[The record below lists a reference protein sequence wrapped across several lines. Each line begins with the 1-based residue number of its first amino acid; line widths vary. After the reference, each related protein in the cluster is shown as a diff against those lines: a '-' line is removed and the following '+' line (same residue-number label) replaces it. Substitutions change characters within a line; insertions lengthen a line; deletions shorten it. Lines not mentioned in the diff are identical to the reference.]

1 MTMSNVEDNSAPITL
16 NTGQRLALNLDSHIV
31 IDAGAGT
38 GKTMTIV
45 ERVVQHYLEEDQR
58 ATRLLPRPERPRQL
72 EGGALISPSS
82 QRMNLQEWGGLLP
95 SEVVLLTFTVAAA
108 DQMRDKLRQ
117 KIARLRPG
125 SFTAS
130 SEYDAD
136 PRITNDGFPEQL
148 LMLLEDAP
156 IGTIDSF
163 FNQLVSPYR
172 SYLGDEFG
180 DDVVTE
186 SEILRI
192 IEQSINTLWRLPNSE
207 NLYGD
212 AVDAGIP
219 SNDVEAVLS
228 ARDRITQHYS
238 GRTRATNILNPIIS
252 KSIFISEGERG
263 LLGQD
268 GRIDSEL
275 LQQRLMSSIRAE
287 DIEEVTI
294 SIHSIIE
301 DFVDC
306 VRSYPGL
313 APNGW
318 DVGTRIHALS
328 LLSDDGPPTDDWE
341 RLIWLSRVFM
351 CIVGGSLL
359 EVDKWKPFPS
369 GKLPSH
375 HTYPWRPG
383 IDSFSK
389 LDDPDKSNVRDIWK
403 NCETRASNI
412 LGSEVGQ
419 RVKHH
424 SLLALILDSRDDTI
438 IPTNARFNLTHLPPE
453 LPERLPSGISPEVY
467 SFNIES
473 EARNLDDIR
482 IILRGLAGIVDALKE
497 REEVH
502 EHRDIALL
510 AGDLLLDS
518 CPRVCRTFYPESLI
532 SALDSIGDNTWR
544 DDHIHGAFV
553 VLDEMETNPE
563 LAGGAASN
571 LAEIRRDLDHRYQI
585 LRQIRRRYRAFIIDE
600 AQDNSPL
607 QWRILSRLWGPREFG
622 ESDDLNE
629 PDTDWQ
635 PTICYVGDMKQSIYA
650 FRQAE
655 VAAFRQFAHRLRS
668 INRYEYENISE
679 LTREPVL
686 RSDVASRDP
695 RFSHDRQ
702 IVRASEL
709 LQENARNLTEWVNFE
724 TTEGITSLNP
734 EEVTARSE
742 GEISLTTNYR
752 TDGELLQVMNEWWED
767 LFSDRHRFFPDA
779 DYYASAQ
786 RLLPSPTKENNRGT
800 LEWICPVM
808 NDGDENPPTELTT
821 YIDPFESGKSDSNER
836 QAMMIAKRIQAMT
849 QCRETRVM
857 QPDGDWV
864 IIPAPEEPVRYSD
877 IMVLMATRSKI
888 RDALVRHLRDHNIP
902 VQADREGGLMQ
913 RPVISDLDGLIQFI
927 ARPNS
932 RFAATWVARSSLIGM
947 SDAELQ
953 SFLATRQDENL
964 LHRLIEHS
972 PTPRQRALVHRWI
985 DLSSSGRIID
995 LLIETVDQSDLLT
1008 AYCDEG
1014 SIQDVERF
1022 IDEVRSISESSGRD
1036 AIVIADR
1043 LRDLRE
1049 QKGRALEAKNIPER
1063 DAVQLMTIHNSKG
1076 LESKVVFVT
1085 DLFGKGIITLTNES
1099 QSRLIVSPEFFAG
1112 HPAPWPGSEY
1122 PISAMW
1128 EHAKKI
1134 AQKRKNAEARRL
1146 LYVAA
1151 TRAEEHL
1158 VIVGSPDN
1166 TDWQEDS
1173 GLRLPWRYSDTQ
1185 TTLGQMWAES
1195 LRQASHRRGEHSE
1208 DSPWLSSED
1217 DNQPHPLNS
1226 ERGLDRILN
1235 PASLRFDGWLRAEQE
1250 GHPKMGINVYHHPDC
1265 LISENVDENVL
1276 HSPLVRQTMLHEAA
1290 TEDRV
1295 AEIEITSRLET
1306 GARIRLAP
1314 HRLSKID
1321 SCPRRNWFETR
1332 GGLKPDPIFSSNQ
1345 LLAEDKD
1352 SRSARQ
1358 MDEPNIEYED
1368 RNLPTPT
1375 ELGLIVHRMFEVG
1388 IGNPGPVG
1396 DQPSIPLP
1404 ITWSTPVDSRLLDS
1418 ELMAEVFSE
1427 LLPMEVDIEKTT
1439 EIVALILQRIEEG
1452 HIGRLS
1458 NTEIIEGERVE
1469 GLRTEYPFT
1478 ISNAISFEPVSR
1490 TKWAP
1495 DDQQNLARIENAFVD
1510 MDGSID
1516 LVLCS
1521 THQDG
1526 SSSIRPIDL
1535 KTEQAETVLSGSG
1548 KLVEAYGNTSTSPA
1562 NDAELDM
1569 LEHHRLQLALY
1580 HRALEKMEAGRP
1592 EGQRRRVERPAI
1604 LVGVSGRL
1612 VIYPE
1617 DMFAAAQSD
1626 LDEILSTAARME
1638 LATELPLSDFQR
1650 RPASESHIC
1659 GICPFN
1665 RGDLPICGPLPDLT
1679 VQSQS

>member
-1 MTMSNVEDNSAPITL
+1 MTKSNVEDDSAPLTL

-45 ERVVQHYLEEDQR
+45 ERVVQHYLEKDQR
-58 ATRLLPRPERPRQL
+58 ATRLLPKPERPREL
-72 EGGALISPSS
+72 EGGTLISPSS
-82 QRMNLQEWGGLLP
+82 QRMNLQDWEGLLP
-95 SEVVLLTFTVAAA
+95 AEVVLLTFTVAAA
-108 DQMRDKLRQ
+108 DQMRDKLRK
-117 KIARLRPG
+117 KISRLQSG
-125 SFTAS
+125 SFTTS
-130 SEYDAD
+130 GEVDAD
-136 PRITNDGFPEQL
+136 PRITHEGFPEQL

-180 DDVVTE
+180 EDVVTE
-186 SEILRI
+186 SDIIRI
-192 IEQSINTLWRLPNSE
+192 TEQSINTLWRLPNSA

-219 SNDVEAVLS
+219 SNDVEAVLA

-238 GRTRATNILNPIIS
+238 GRNRATSILNPIIS

-263 LLGQD
+263 LLGLD
-268 GRIDSEL
+268 GRVDPER
-275 LQQRLMSSIRAE
+275 LQQRLMSSIRSE

-294 SIHSIIE
+294 SIQSIIE
-301 DFVDC
+301 EFVDC
-306 VRSYPGL
+306 VRSYPRL
-313 APNGW
+313 WANGW
-318 DVGTRIHALS
+318 EAGTRIDVLS
-328 LLSDDGPPTDDWE
+328 SLSDEGPPTDDWQ

-359 EVDKWKPFPS
+359 EVDGWNPFPS
-369 GKLPSH
+369 GKLPDNH
-375 HTYPWRPG
+375 NYPWRPG
-383 IDSFSK
+383 IESYTALK
-389 LDDPDKSNVRDIWK
+389 GQDKSTVQDIWK
-403 NCETRASNI
+403 NCQLRASNL
-412 LGSEVGQ
+412 LGSDAGQ

-424 SLLALILDSRDDTI
+424 SLLALILDSREGTI
-438 IPTNARFNLTHLPPE
+438 VPEYARFNLSHLPE
-453 LPERLPSGISPEVY
+453 DLPERLPNGISPERH
-467 SFNIES
+467 SFNIEA

-482 IILRGLAGIVDALKE
+482 TILRGLAGIVDALKE

-502 EHRDIALL
+502 EHRDVALL

-518 CPRVCRTFYPESLI
+518 CPRICRSFYPEPLI
-532 SALDSIGDNTWR
+532 SALDSIGENTWR
-544 DDHIHGAFV
+544 DDHIHRAFV
-553 VLDEMETNPE
+553 VLDEMDANPQ
-563 LAGGAASN
+563 LAGNSASN
-571 LAEIRRDLDHRYQI
+571 LAEIRRDLDARYQR

-607 QWRILSRLWGPREFG
+607 QWRILSRLWGPRDFHA
-622 ESDDLNE
+622 SDDLYE

-635 PTICYVGDMKQSIYA
+635 PTVCYVGDMKQSIYA

-655 VAAFRQFAHRLRS
+655 VAGFRQFAHRLRS
-668 INRYEYENISE
+668 INRHEYENISE
-679 LTREPVL
+679 LTREPAL
-686 RSDVASRDP
+686 RSDLASRDP
-695 RFSHDRQ
+695 RFSHSRQ
-702 IVRASEL
+702 IVRASQL
-709 LQENARNLTEWVNFE
+709 SQENARNLTEWINFE
-724 TTEGITSLNP
+724 TTEGITPLSP
-734 EEVTARSE
+734 EEVVARSE

-752 TDGELLQVMNEWWED
+752 TEGELLHVMNEWWED
-767 LFSDRHRFFPDA
+767 IFSDRHRFFPDA
-779 DYYASAQ
+779 DYYATAQ
-786 RLLPSPTKENNRGT
+786 RLLPSPEKESNRGN

-808 NDGDENPPTELTT
+808 NDGEENPPTELTT
-821 YIDPFESGKSDSNER
+821 YIDPFESGKADSNER

-849 QCRETRVM
+849 QGRETRVM
-857 QPDGDWV
+857 RPDGNWV
-864 IIPAPEEPVRYSD
+864 TIPASEAPVRYSD
-877 IMVLMATRSKI
+877 IMVLMASRSKI
-888 RDALVRHLRDHNIP
+888 RDALIRHLRDHNIP
-902 VQADREGGLMQ
+902 VQADREGGLME
-913 RPVISDLDGLIQFI
+913 RPVVADLDGLIQFI

-932 RFAATWVARSSLIGM
+932 RFAAAWVARSSLIGM

-953 SFLATRQDENL
+953 SFLSTRQHENL
-964 LHRLIEHS
+964 LSRLIEYS
-972 PTPRQRALVHRWI
+972 SNPRQRALVQRWI
-985 DLSSSGRIID
+985 DLSSSGRIVD
-995 LLIETVDQSDLLT
+995 LLQETIDQSDLLT
-1008 AYCDEG
+1008 AHCDEG

-1022 IDEVRSISESSGRD
+1022 IDEVRSISDSVGGD

-1049 QKGRALEAKNIPER
+1049 QTGRALEAKNTPER

-1085 DLFGKGIITLTNES
+1085 DLFSAKGIITLTNET

-1112 HPAPWPGSEY
+1112 HPAPWPGDKY

-1158 VIVGSPDN
+1158 VIVGSPDKTN
-1166 TDWQEDS
+1166 WQEDS
-1173 GLRLPWRYSDTQ
+1173 GLHLPWRYSATQ
-1185 TTLGQMWAES
+1185 TTLGQMWVES
-1195 LRQASHRRGEHSE
+1195 LRQASHRRGESSD
-1208 DSPWLSSED
+1208 DSPWLSIDD

-1226 ERGLDRILN
+1226 EKGPDRMLN
-1235 PASLRFDGWLRAEQE
+1235 PSSLRFDGWLRAEQE
-1250 GHPKMGINVYHHPDC
+1250 GHSKMGINIYHNPEC
-1265 LISENVDENVL
+1265 LISENADENVL

-1290 TEDRV
+1290 TDERV
-1295 AEIEITSRLET
+1295 ADSEISSRLET

-1332 GGLKPDPIFSSNQ
+1332 GGLKPDSISSSNQ
-1345 LLAEDKD
+1345 LLDEDDD
-1352 SRSARQ
+1352 SRSPRQ

-1368 RNLPTPT
+1368 LNLPSPT

-1388 IGNPGPVG
+1388 IGNPGPSG
-1396 DQPSIPLP
+1396 DKPSMPIPT
-1404 ITWSTPVDSRLLDS
+1404 TWSNEVNSRLLDS
-1418 ELMAEVFSE
+1418 GLMTEVFAE
-1427 LLPMEVDIEKTT
+1427 LLPKGVDVEKTS
-1439 EIVALILQRIEEG
+1439 EIVSLMMRRIEEG
-1452 HIGRLS
+1452 HVGRLS
-1458 NTEIIEGERVE
+1458 NAEIINGERVE
-1469 GLRTEYPFT
+1469 GLRTEYPFS
-1478 ISNAISFEPVSR
+1478 ISNQISFEPLSR
-1490 TKWAP
+1490 TRWTP
-1495 DDQQNLARIENAFVD
+1495 DGEQNLANISNAFVD

-1526 SSSIRPIDL
+1526 SSSIRPVDL
-1535 KTEQAETVLSGSG
+1535 KTEQADSILTGSG
-1548 KLVEAYGNTSTSPA
+1548 KLLDAYGNTSTSPA
-1562 NDAELDM
+1562 NEAELDM

-1580 HRALEKMEAGRP
+1580 HRALEKMEASRP

-1612 VIYPE
+1612 VVYPE
-1617 DMFAAAQSD
+1617 DMFAAAKSD
-1626 LDEILSTAARME
+1626 LDKILATAARME
-1638 LATELPLSDFQR
+1638 LVTELPLTDFQR

-1659 GICPFN
+1659 NLCPFS
-1665 RGDLPICGPLPDLT
+1665 RGDLPICGPLEELT
-1679 VQSQS
+1679 L

>member
-1 MTMSNVEDNSAPITL
+1 MTKSNVEDDSAPLTL

-45 ERVVQHYLEEDQR
+45 ERVVQHYLEKDQR
-58 ATRLLPRPERPRQL
+58 ATRLLPKPERPREL
-72 EGGALISPSS
+72 EGGTLISPSS
-82 QRMNLQEWGGLLP
+82 QRMNLQDWEGLLP
-95 SEVVLLTFTVAAA
+95 AEVVLLTFTVAAA
-108 DQMRDKLRQ
+108 DQMRDKLRK
-117 KIARLRPG
+117 KISRLQSG
-125 SFTAS
+125 SFTTS
-130 SEYDAD
+130 GEVDAD
-136 PRITNDGFPEQL
+136 PRITHEGFPEQL

-180 DDVVTE
+180 EDVVTE
-186 SEILRI
+186 SDIIRI
-192 IEQSINTLWRLPNSE
+192 TEQSINTLWRLPNSA

-219 SNDVEAVLS
+219 SNDVEAVLA

-238 GRTRATNILNPIIS
+238 GRNRATSILNPIIS

-263 LLGQD
+263 LLGLD
-268 GRIDSEL
+268 GRVDPER
-275 LQQRLMSSIRAE
+275 LQQRLMSSIRSE

-294 SIHSIIE
+294 TIQSIIE
-301 DFVDC
+301 EFVDC
-306 VRSYPGL
+306 VRSYPRL
-313 APNGW
+313 WANGW
-318 DVGTRIHALS
+318 EAGTRIDVLS
-328 LLSDDGPPTDDWE
+328 SLTDEGPPTDDWQ

-359 EVDKWKPFPS
+359 EVDGWNPFPS
-369 GKLPSH
+369 GKLPDNH
-375 HTYPWRPG
+375 NYPWRPG
-383 IDSFSK
+383 IESYTALK
-389 LDDPDKSNVRDIWK
+389 GQDKSTVQNIWK
-403 NCETRASNI
+403 DCQLRASNL
-412 LGSEVGQ
+412 LGSDAGH

-424 SLLALILDSRDDTI
+424 SLLALILDSREGTI
-438 IPTNARFNLTHLPPE
+438 VPEYARFNLSHLPE
-453 LPERLPSGISPEVY
+453 DLPERLPNGISPERH
-467 SFNIES
+467 SFNIEA

-482 IILRGLAGIVDALKE
+482 TILRGLAGIVDALKE

-502 EHRDIALL
+502 EHRDVALL

-518 CPRVCRTFYPESLI
+518 CPRICRTFYPEPLI
-532 SALDSIGDNTWR
+532 SALDSIGENTWR
-544 DDHIHGAFV
+544 DDHIHRAFV
-553 VLDEMETNPE
+553 VLDEMDANPQ
-563 LAGGAASN
+563 LAGNSASN
-571 LAEIRRDLDHRYQI
+571 LAEIRRDLDARYQR

-607 QWRILSRLWGPREFG
+607 QWRILSRLWGPRDFHA
-622 ESDDLNE
+622 SDDLYE

-635 PTICYVGDMKQSIYA
+635 PTVCYVGDMKQSIYA

-655 VAAFRQFAHRLRS
+655 VAGFRQFAHRLRS
-668 INRYEYENISE
+668 INRHEYENISE
-679 LTREPVL
+679 LTREPAL
-686 RSDVASRDP
+686 RSDLASRDP
-695 RFSHDRQ
+695 RFSHSRQ
-702 IVRASEL
+702 IVRASQL
-709 LQENARNLTEWVNFE
+709 SQENARNLTEWINFE
-724 TTEGITSLNP
+724 TTEGITPLSP
-734 EEVTARSE
+734 EEVVARSE

-752 TDGELLQVMNEWWED
+752 TEGELLHVMNEWWED
-767 LFSDRHRFFPDA
+767 IFSDRHRFFPDA
-779 DYYASAQ
+779 DYYATAQ
-786 RLLPSPTKENNRGT
+786 RLLPSPEKESNRGT

-808 NDGDENPPTELTT
+808 NDGEENPPTELTT
-821 YIDPFESGKSDSNER
+821 YIDPFESGKADSNER

-849 QCRETRVM
+849 QGRETRVM
-857 QPDGDWV
+857 RPDGNWV
-864 IIPAPEEPVRYSD
+864 TIPASEAPVRYSD
-877 IMVLMATRSKI
+877 IMVLMASRSKI
-888 RDALVRHLRDHNIP
+888 RDALIRHLRDHNIP
-902 VQADREGGLMQ
+902 VQADREGGLME
-913 RPVISDLDGLIQFI
+913 RPVVADLDGLIQFI

-932 RFAATWVARSSLIGM
+932 RFAAAWVARSSLIGM

-953 SFLATRQDENL
+953 SFLSTRQHENL
-964 LHRLIEHS
+964 LSRLIEYS
-972 PTPRQRALVHRWI
+972 SNPRQRALVQRWI
-985 DLSSSGRIID
+985 DLSSSGRIVD
-995 LLIETVDQSDLLT
+995 LLQETIDQSDLLT
-1008 AYCDEG
+1008 AHCDEG

-1022 IDEVRSISESSGRD
+1022 IDEVRSISDSVGGD

-1049 QKGRALEAKNIPER
+1049 QTGRALEAKNTPER

-1085 DLFGKGIITLTNES
+1085 DLFSAKGIITLTNET

-1112 HPAPWPGSEY
+1112 HPAPWPGDKY

-1158 VIVGSPDN
+1158 VIVGSPDKTN
-1166 TDWQEDS
+1166 WQEDS
-1173 GLRLPWRYSDTQ
+1173 GLHLPWRYSATQ
-1185 TTLGQMWAES
+1185 TTLGQMWVES
-1195 LRQASHRRGEHSE
+1195 LRQASHRRGESSD
-1208 DSPWLSSED
+1208 DSPWLSIDD

-1226 ERGLDRILN
+1226 EKGPDRMLN
-1235 PASLRFDGWLRAEQE
+1235 PSSLRFDGWLRAEQE
-1250 GHPKMGINVYHHPDC
+1250 GHSKMGINIYHNPEC
-1265 LISENVDENVL
+1265 LISENADENVL

-1290 TEDRV
+1290 TDERV
-1295 AEIEITSRLET
+1295 ADSEISSRLET

-1332 GGLKPDPIFSSNQ
+1332 GGLKPDSISSSNQ
-1345 LLAEDKD
+1345 LLDEDDD
-1352 SRSARQ
+1352 SRSPRQ

-1368 RNLPTPT
+1368 LNLPSPT

-1388 IGNPGPVG
+1388 IGNPGPSG
-1396 DQPSIPLP
+1396 DKPSMPIPT
-1404 ITWSTPVDSRLLDS
+1404 TWSNEVNSRLLDS
-1418 ELMAEVFSE
+1418 GLMTEVFAE
-1427 LLPMEVDIEKTT
+1427 LLPKGVDVEKTS
-1439 EIVALILQRIEEG
+1439 EIVSLMMRRIEEG
-1452 HIGRLS
+1452 HVGRLS
-1458 NTEIIEGERVE
+1458 NAEIINGERVE
-1469 GLRTEYPFT
+1469 GLRTEYPFS
-1478 ISNAISFEPVSR
+1478 ISNQISFEPLSR
-1490 TKWAP
+1490 TRWTP
-1495 DDQQNLARIENAFVD
+1495 DGEQNLANISNAFVD

-1526 SSSIRPIDL
+1526 SSSIRPVDL
-1535 KTEQAETVLSGSG
+1535 KTEQADSILTGSG
-1548 KLVEAYGNTSTSPA
+1548 KLLDAYGNTSTSPA
-1562 NDAELDM
+1562 NEAELDM

-1580 HRALEKMEAGRP
+1580 HRALEKMEASRP

-1612 VIYPE
+1612 VVYPE
-1617 DMFAAAQSD
+1617 DMFAAAKSD
-1626 LDEILSTAARME
+1626 LDKILATAARME
-1638 LATELPLSDFQR
+1638 LVTELPLTDFQR

-1659 GICPFN
+1659 NLCPFS
-1665 RGDLPICGPLPDLT
+1665 RGDLPICGPLEELT
-1679 VQSQS
+1679 L

>member
-1 MTMSNVEDNSAPITL
+1 MTKSNVEDDSAPLTL

-45 ERVVQHYLEEDQR
+45 ERVVQHYLEKDQR
-58 ATRLLPRPERPRQL
+58 ATRLLPKPERPREL
-72 EGGALISPSS
+72 EGGTLISPSS
-82 QRMNLQEWGGLLP
+82 QRMNLQDWEGLLP
-95 SEVVLLTFTVAAA
+95 AEVVLLTFTVAAA
-108 DQMRDKLRQ
+108 DQMRDKLRK
-117 KIARLRPG
+117 KISRLQSG
-125 SFTAS
+125 SFTTS
-130 SEYDAD
+130 GEVDAD
-136 PRITNDGFPEQL
+136 PRITHEGFPEQL

-180 DDVVTE
+180 EDVVTE
-186 SEILRI
+186 SDIIRI
-192 IEQSINTLWRLPNSE
+192 TEQSINTLWRLPNSA

-219 SNDVEAVLS
+219 SNDVEAVLA

-238 GRTRATNILNPIIS
+238 GRNRATSILNPIIS

-263 LLGQD
+263 LLGLD
-268 GRIDSEL
+268 GRVDPER
-275 LQQRLMSSIRAE
+275 LQQRLMSSIRSE

-294 SIHSIIE
+294 SIQSIIE
-301 DFVDC
+301 EFVDC
-306 VRSYPGL
+306 VRSYPRL
-313 APNGW
+313 WANGW
-318 DVGTRIHALS
+318 EAGTRIDVLS
-328 LLSDDGPPTDDWE
+328 SLSDEGPPTDDWQ

-359 EVDKWKPFPS
+359 EVDGWNPFPS
-369 GKLPSH
+369 GKLPDNH
-375 HTYPWRPG
+375 NYPWRPG
-383 IDSFSK
+383 IESYTALK
-389 LDDPDKSNVRDIWK
+389 GQDKSTVQDIWK
-403 NCETRASNI
+403 NCQLRASNL
-412 LGSEVGQ
+412 LGSDAGH

-424 SLLALILDSRDDTI
+424 SLLALILDSREGTI
-438 IPTNARFNLTHLPPE
+438 VPEYARFNLSHLPE
-453 LPERLPSGISPEVY
+453 DLPERLPNGISPERY
-467 SFNIES
+467 SFNIEA

-482 IILRGLAGIVDALKE
+482 TILRGLAGIVDALKE

-502 EHRDIALL
+502 EHRDVALL

-518 CPRVCRTFYPESLI
+518 CPRICRTFYPEPLI
-532 SALDSIGDNTWR
+532 SALDSIGENTWR
-544 DDHIHGAFV
+544 DDHIHRAFV
-553 VLDEMETNPE
+553 VLDEMDANPQ
-563 LAGGAASN
+563 LAGNSASN
-571 LAEIRRDLDHRYQI
+571 LAEIRRDLDARYQR

-607 QWRILSRLWGPREFG
+607 QWRILSRLWGPRDFHA
-622 ESDDLNE
+622 SDDLYE

-635 PTICYVGDMKQSIYA
+635 PTVCYVGDMKQSIYA

-655 VAAFRQFAHRLRS
+655 VAGFRQFAHRLRS
-668 INRYEYENISE
+668 INRHEYENISE
-679 LTREPVL
+679 LTREPAL
-686 RSDVASRDP
+686 RSDLASRDP
-695 RFSHDRQ
+695 RFSHSRQ
-702 IVRASEL
+702 IVRASQL
-709 LQENARNLTEWVNFE
+709 SQENARNLTEWINFE
-724 TTEGITSLNP
+724 TTEGITPLSP
-734 EEVTARSE
+734 EEVVARSE

-752 TDGELLQVMNEWWED
+752 TEGELLHVMNEWWED
-767 LFSDRHRFFPDA
+767 IFSDRHRFFPDA
-779 DYYASAQ
+779 DYYATAQ
-786 RLLPSPTKENNRGT
+786 RLLPSPEKESNRGT

-808 NDGDENPPTELTT
+808 NDGEENPPTELTT
-821 YIDPFESGKSDSNER
+821 YIDPFESGKADSNER

-849 QCRETRVM
+849 QGRETRVM
-857 QPDGDWV
+857 RPDGNWV
-864 IIPAPEEPVRYSD
+864 TIPASESPVRYSD
-877 IMVLMATRSKI
+877 IMVLMASRSKI
-888 RDALVRHLRDHNIP
+888 RDALIRHLRDHNIP
-902 VQADREGGLMQ
+902 VQADREGGLME
-913 RPVISDLDGLIQFI
+913 RPVVADLDGLIQFI

-932 RFAATWVARSSLIGM
+932 RFAAAWVARSSLIGM

-953 SFLATRQDENL
+953 SFLSTRQHENL
-964 LHRLIEHS
+964 LSRLIEYS
-972 PTPRQRALVHRWI
+972 SNPRQRALVQRWI
-985 DLSSSGRIID
+985 DLSSSGRIVD
-995 LLIETVDQSDLLT
+995 LLQETIDQSDLLT
-1008 AYCDEG
+1008 AHCDEG

-1022 IDEVRSISESSGRD
+1022 IDEVRSISDSVGGD

-1049 QKGRALEAKNIPER
+1049 QTGRALEAKNTPER

-1085 DLFGKGIITLTNES
+1085 DLFSAKGIITLTNET

-1112 HPAPWPGSEY
+1112 HPAPWPGDKY

-1158 VIVGSPDN
+1158 VIVGSPDKTN
-1166 TDWQEDS
+1166 WQEDS
-1173 GLRLPWRYSDTQ
+1173 GLHLPWRYSATQ
-1185 TTLGQMWAES
+1185 TTLGQMWVES
-1195 LRQASHRRGEHSE
+1195 LRQASHRRGESSD
-1208 DSPWLSSED
+1208 DSPWLSIDD

-1226 ERGLDRILN
+1226 EKGPDRMLN
-1235 PASLRFDGWLRAEQE
+1235 PSSLRFDGWLRAEQE
-1250 GHPKMGINVYHHPDC
+1250 GHSKMGINIYHNPEC
-1265 LISENVDENVL
+1265 LISENADENVL

-1290 TEDRV
+1290 TDERV
-1295 AEIEITSRLET
+1295 ADSEISSRLET

-1332 GGLKPDPIFSSNQ
+1332 GGLKPDSISSSNQ
-1345 LLAEDKD
+1345 LLDEDDD
-1352 SRSARQ
+1352 SRSPRQ

-1368 RNLPTPT
+1368 LNLPSPT

-1388 IGNPGPVG
+1388 IGNPGPSG
-1396 DQPSIPLP
+1396 DKPSMPIPT
-1404 ITWSTPVDSRLLDS
+1404 TWSNEVNSRLLDS
-1418 ELMAEVFSE
+1418 GLMTEVFAE
-1427 LLPMEVDIEKTT
+1427 LLPKGVDVEKTS
-1439 EIVALILQRIEEG
+1439 EIVSLMMRRIEEG
-1452 HIGRLS
+1452 HVGRLS
-1458 NTEIIEGERVE
+1458 NAEIINGERVE
-1469 GLRTEYPFT
+1469 GLRTEYPFS
-1478 ISNAISFEPVSR
+1478 ISNQISFEPLSR
-1490 TKWAP
+1490 TRWTP
-1495 DDQQNLARIENAFVD
+1495 DGEQNLANISNAFVD

-1526 SSSIRPIDL
+1526 SSSIRPVDL
-1535 KTEQAETVLSGSG
+1535 KTEQADSILTGSG
-1548 KLVEAYGNTSTSPA
+1548 KLLDAYGNTSTSPA
-1562 NDAELDM
+1562 NEAELDM

-1580 HRALEKMEAGRP
+1580 HRALEKMEASRP

-1612 VIYPE
+1612 VVYPE
-1617 DMFAAAQSD
+1617 DMFAAAKSD
-1626 LDEILSTAARME
+1626 LDKILATAARME
-1638 LATELPLSDFQR
+1638 LVTELPLTDFQR

-1659 GICPFN
+1659 NLCPFS
-1665 RGDLPICGPLPDLT
+1665 RGDLPICGPLEELT
-1679 VQSQS
+1679 L

>member
-1 MTMSNVEDNSAPITL
+1 MTKSNVEDDSAPLTL

-45 ERVVQHYLEEDQR
+45 ERVVQHYLEKDQR
-58 ATRLLPRPERPRQL
+58 ATRLLPKPERPREL
-72 EGGALISPSS
+72 EGGTLISPSS
-82 QRMNLQEWGGLLP
+82 QRMNLQDWEGLLP
-95 SEVVLLTFTVAAA
+95 AEVVLLTFTVAAA
-108 DQMRDKLRQ
+108 DQMRDKLRK
-117 KIARLRPG
+117 KISRLQSG
-125 SFTAS
+125 SFTTS
-130 SEYDAD
+130 GEVDAD
-136 PRITNDGFPEQL
+136 PRITHEGFPEQL

-180 DDVVTE
+180 EDVVTE
-186 SEILRI
+186 SDIIRI
-192 IEQSINTLWRLPNSE
+192 TEQSINTLWRLPNSA

-219 SNDVEAVLS
+219 SNDVEAVLA

-238 GRTRATNILNPIIS
+238 GRNRATSILNPIIS

-263 LLGQD
+263 LLGLD
-268 GRIDSEL
+268 GRVDPER
-275 LQQRLMSSIRAE
+275 LQQRLMSSIRSE

-294 SIHSIIE
+294 TIQSIIE
-301 DFVDC
+301 EFIDC
-306 VRSYPGL
+306 VRSYPKL
-313 APNGW
+313 WADGW
-318 DVGTRIHALS
+318 EAGTRIDVLS
-328 LLSDDGPPTDDWE
+328 SLSDEGPPTDDWQ

-359 EVDKWKPFPS
+359 EVDGWNPFPS
-369 GKLPSH
+369 GKLPDNH
-375 HTYPWRPG
+375 NYPWRPG
-383 IDSFSK
+383 IESYTALK
-389 LDDPDKSNVRDIWK
+389 GQDKSTVQDIWK
-403 NCETRASNI
+403 NCQLRASNL
-412 LGSEVGQ
+412 LGSDAGQ

-424 SLLALILDSRDDTI
+424 SLLALILDSREGTI
-438 IPTNARFNLTHLPPE
+438 VPEYARFNLSHLPE
-453 LPERLPSGISPEVY
+453 DLPERLPNGISPERY
-467 SFNIES
+467 SFNIEA

-482 IILRGLAGIVDALKE
+482 TILRGLAGIVDALKE

-502 EHRDIALL
+502 EHRDVALL

-518 CPRVCRTFYPESLI
+518 CPRICRTFYPEPLI
-532 SALDSIGDNTWR
+532 SALDSIGENTWR
-544 DDHIHGAFV
+544 DDHIHRAYV
-553 VLDEMETNPE
+553 VLDEMDANPE
-563 LAGGAASN
+563 LAGNSASN
-571 LAEIRRDLDHRYQI
+571 LAEIRRDLDARYQR

-607 QWRILSRLWGPREFG
+607 QWRILSRLWGPRYFLA
-622 ESDDLNE
+622 SDDLNE

-635 PTICYVGDMKQSIYA
+635 PTVCYVGDMKQSIYA

-655 VAAFRQFAHRLRS
+655 VAGFRQFAHRLRS
-668 INRYEYENISE
+668 INRHEYENISE
-679 LTREPVL
+679 LTREPAL

-695 RFSHDRQ
+695 RFSHSRQ
-702 IVRASEL
+702 IVRASQL
-709 LQENARNLTEWVNFE
+709 SQENARNLTEWINFE
-724 TTEGITSLNP
+724 TTEGITPLSP
-734 EEVTARSE
+734 EEVVARSE

-752 TDGELLQVMNEWWED
+752 TEGELLHVMNEWWED
-767 LFSDRHRFFPDA
+767 IFSDRHRFFPDA
-779 DYYASAQ
+779 DYYATAQ
-786 RLLPSPTKENNRGT
+786 RLLPSPEKERNRGT

-808 NDGDENPPTELTT
+808 NDGEENPPTELTT
-821 YIDPFESGKSDSNER
+821 YIDPFESGKADSNER

-849 QCRETRVM
+849 QGRETRVM
-857 QPDGDWV
+857 RPDGNWV
-864 IIPAPEEPVRYSD
+864 TIPASDTPVRYSD
-877 IMVLMATRSKI
+877 IMVLMASRSKI
-888 RDALVRHLRDHNIP
+888 RDALIRHLRDHNIP
-902 VQADREGGLMQ
+902 VQADREGGLME
-913 RPVISDLDGLIQFI
+913 RPVVADLDGLIQFI

-932 RFAATWVARSSLIGM
+932 RFAAAWVARSSLIGM

-953 SFLATRQDENL
+953 SFLSTRQHENL
-964 LHRLIEHS
+964 LSRLIEYS
-972 PTPRQRALVHRWI
+972 SNPRQRALVQRWI
-985 DLSSSGRIID
+985 DLSSSGRIVD
-995 LLIETVDQSDLLT
+995 LLQETIDQSDLLT
-1008 AYCDEG
+1008 AHCDEG

-1022 IDEVRSISESSGRD
+1022 IDEVRSISDSVGGD

-1049 QKGRALEAKNIPER
+1049 QTGRALEAKNTPER

-1085 DLFGKGIITLTNES
+1085 DLFSAKGIITLTNET

-1112 HPAPWPGSEY
+1112 HPAPWPGDKY

-1158 VIVGSPDN
+1158 VIVGSPDKTN
-1166 TDWQEDS
+1166 WQEDS
-1173 GLRLPWRYSDTQ
+1173 GLHLPWRYSATQ
-1185 TTLGQMWAES
+1185 TTLGQMWVES
-1195 LRQASHRRGEHSE
+1195 LRQASHRRGESSD
-1208 DSPWLSSED
+1208 DSPWLSIDD

-1226 ERGLDRILN
+1226 EKGPDRILN
-1235 PASLRFDGWLRAEQE
+1235 PSSLRFDGWLRAEQE
-1250 GHPKMGINVYHHPDC
+1250 GHSKMGINIYHNPEC
-1265 LISENVDENVL
+1265 LISENADENIL

-1290 TEDRV
+1290 TDERV
-1295 AEIEITSRLET
+1295 ADSEISSRLET

-1332 GGLKPDPIFSSNQ
+1332 GGLKPDSISSSNQ
-1345 LLAEDKD
+1345 LLDEDDD
-1352 SRSARQ
+1352 SRSPRQ

-1368 RNLPTPT
+1368 SNLPSPT

-1388 IGNPGPVG
+1388 IGNPGPSG
-1396 DQPSIPLP
+1396 DKPSMPIPT
-1404 ITWSTPVDSRLLDS
+1404 TWSNEVNSRLLDS
-1418 ELMAEVFSE
+1418 GLMTEVFAE
-1427 LLPMEVDIEKTT
+1427 LLPKGVDVEKTS
-1439 EIVALILQRIEEG
+1439 EIVSLMMRRIEEG
-1452 HIGRLS
+1452 HVGRLS
-1458 NTEIIEGERVE
+1458 NAEIINGERVE
-1469 GLRTEYPFT
+1469 GLRTEYPFS
-1478 ISNAISFEPVSR
+1478 ISNQISFEPLSR
-1490 TKWAP
+1490 TRWTP
-1495 DDQQNLARIENAFVD
+1495 DGEQNLANISNAFVD

-1526 SSSIRPIDL
+1526 SSSIRPVDL
-1535 KTEQAETVLSGSG
+1535 KTEQADSILTGSG
-1548 KLVEAYGNTSTSPA
+1548 KLLDAYGNTSTSPA
-1562 NDAELDM
+1562 NEAELDM

-1580 HRALEKMEAGRP
+1580 HRALEKMEASRP
-1592 EGQRRRVERPAI
+1592 EGQQRRVERPAI

-1612 VIYPE
+1612 VVYPE
-1617 DMFAAAQSD
+1617 DMFAAAKSD
-1626 LDEILSTAARME
+1626 LDKILATAARME
-1638 LATELPLSDFQR
+1638 LVTELPLTDFQR

-1659 GICPFN
+1659 NLCPFS
-1665 RGDLPICGPLPDLT
+1665 RGDLPICGPLEELT
-1679 VQSQS
+1679 L

>member
-1 MTMSNVEDNSAPITL
+1 MTMSNVEDNSEPITL

-45 ERVVQHYLEEDQR
+45 ERVVQHYLEKEQR
-58 ATRLLPRPERPRQL
+58 ATRLLPRPERPREL
-72 EGGALISPSS
+72 EGGTLISPSS
-82 QRMNLQEWGGLLP
+82 QRMNLQDWEGLLP
-95 SEVVLLTFTVAAA
+95 AEVVLLTFTVAAA
-108 DQMRDKLRQ
+108 DQMRDKLRK
-117 KIARLRPG
+117 KIARLQSG
-125 SFTAS
+125 SFTTS
-130 SEYDAD
+130 GEFDAD
-136 PRITNDGFPEQL
+136 PRITHEGFPEQL

-180 DDVVTE
+180 EDVVTE

-192 IEQSINTLWRLPNSE
+192 TEQSINTLWRLPNSP

-219 SNDVEAVLS
+219 SNDVEAVLA

-238 GRTRATNILNPIIS
+238 GRNRATSILNPIIS

-263 LLGQD
+263 LLGLD
-268 GRIDSEL
+268 GSVDPER
-275 LQQRLMSSIRAE
+275 LQQRLMTSIRAE
-287 DIEEVTI
+287 DIEEVTNTI
-294 SIHSIIE
+294 QSIIE
-301 DFVDC
+301 DYVDC

-313 APNGW
+313 FPNGW
-318 DVGTRIHALS
+318 EVGTRIHVLS
-328 LLSDDGPPTDDWE
+328 LLSDEGPPAEDWE

-359 EVDKWKPFPS
+359 KVDEWNPFPG
-369 GKLPSH
+369 GKLPNHSS
-375 HTYPWRPG
+375 YPWRPG
-383 IDSFSK
+383 IESYTT
-389 LDDPDKSNVRDIWK
+389 LNDPDKSNVREIWN
-403 NCETRASNI
+403 NCHTQAKNI
-412 LGSEVGQ
+412 LGSDVGQ

-424 SLLALILDSRDDTI
+424 SLLALILDSRQDTI
-438 IPTNARFNLTHLPPE
+438 IPANARFNLRHLPDE
-453 LPERLPSGISPEVY
+453 LPERLPSGMSPKGY
-467 SFNIES
+467 SFNIEA

-482 IILRGLAGIVDALKE
+482 TIVGGLAGIVDALKE

-518 CPRVCRTFYPESLI
+518 CPRVCRTFYPEPLI
-532 SALDSIGDNTWR
+532 SALDSIGENTWR
-544 DDHIHGAFV
+544 DDHIHRAFV
-553 VLDEMETNPE
+553 ILDEMEANPE
-563 LAGGAASN
+563 LAGDSASN
-571 LAEIRRDLDHRYQI
+571 LAEIRRDLEHRYQR

-607 QWRILSRLWGPREFG
+607 QWRILSRLWGPREYLATD
-622 ESDDLNE
+622 ELTE

-635 PTICYVGDMKQSIYA
+635 PTVCYVGDMKQSIYA

-655 VAAFRQFAHRLRS
+655 VAGFRQFAHRLRS
-668 INRYEYENISE
+668 INRHEYENISE

-695 RFSHDRQ
+695 RFSHGRQ
-702 IVRASEL
+702 IVRASQLSE
-709 LQENARNLTEWVNFE
+709 ENARNLTEWIHFE
-724 TTEGITSLNP
+724 TTEGITSLSP

-752 TDGELLQVMNEWWED
+752 TEGELLHVMNEWWED
-767 LFSDRHRFFPDA
+767 IFSDRHRFFPDA

-786 RLLPSPTKENNRGT
+786 RLLPSPAKENNRGT

-808 NDGDENPPTELTT
+808 NDGEENPPTELTT
-821 YIDPFESGKSDSNER
+821 YIDPFESGKADSNER

-857 QPDGDWV
+857 APDGNWV
-864 IIPAPEEPVRYSD
+864 TIPAPEDPVRYSD
-877 IMVLMATRSKI
+877 IMVLMASRSKI
-888 RDALVRHLRDHNIP
+888 RDALVRHLRDHDIP
-902 VQADREGGLMQ
+902 VQADREGGLME
-913 RPVISDLDGLIQFI
+913 RPVVADLDGLIQFI

-932 RFAATWVARSSLIGM
+932 KFAAAWVARSSLIGM

-953 SFLATRQDENL
+953 SFLDTRQDENL
-964 LHRLIEHS
+964 MYRLIEYS
-972 PTPRQRALVHRWI
+972 SNPRQIALVQRWI

-995 LLIETVDQSDLLT
+995 LLLETIDQSDLLT
-1008 AYCDEG
+1008 AHCDEG

-1022 IDEVRSISESSGRD
+1022 IDEVRSISDSVGRD

-1049 QKGRALEAKNIPER
+1049 QAGRALEAKNIPER

-1085 DLFGKGIITLTNES
+1085 DLFSAKGIITLTNES

-1112 HPAPWPGSEY
+1112 HPAPWPGDEY

-1166 TDWQEDS
+1166 TSWQEDS
-1173 GLRLPWRYSDTQ
+1173 GLHLPWRYSATQ
-1185 TTLGQMWAES
+1185 TTLGQMWIES
-1195 LRQASHRRGEHSE
+1195 LRQASHRRGETSD
-1208 DSPWLSSED
+1208 DSPWMSLED

-1226 ERGLDRILN
+1226 EEGLDRILN
-1235 PASLRFDGWLRAEQE
+1235 PGSLRFDGWLRAEQE
-1250 GHPKMGINVYHHPDC
+1250 GREKMGINIYHNPHC
-1265 LISENVDENVL
+1265 LISENADENVL

-1290 TEDRV
+1290 TDDRV
-1295 AEIEITSRLET
+1295 SDVEFSSRLET

-1332 GGLKPDPIFSSNQ
+1332 GGLKPDSISSSNQ
-1345 LLAEDKD
+1345 LLDDDDD
-1352 SRSARQ
+1352 SRSTRQ

-1368 RNLPTPT
+1368 SNLPSPT

-1388 IGNPGPVG
+1388 IGNPGPSG
-1396 DQPSIPLP
+1396 NQPSMPLP
-1404 ITWSTPVDSRLLDS
+1404 TTWANKVDSRLLDS
-1418 ELMAEVFSE
+1418 GLMAEVFDE
-1427 LLPMEVDIEKTT
+1427 LLPRGVDREKTS
-1439 EIVALILQRIEEG
+1439 EIVAVMLQRIEEG

-1458 NTEIIEGERVE
+1458 NAEIIDGERVE

-1478 ISNAISFEPVSR
+1478 ISNEISFESVPR
-1490 TKWAP
+1490 TRWTP
-1495 DDQQNLARIENAFVD
+1495 DGEQTLANIANAFVD

-1521 THQDG
+1521 THEDG

-1535 KTEQAETVLSGSG
+1535 KTEQAESVLTGSG
-1548 KLVEAYGNTSTSPA
+1548 KLLDAYGDTSTSPA

-1580 HRALEKMEAGRP
+1580 HRALEKMEASRP

-1617 DMFAAAQSD
+1617 EMFATAQAD
-1626 LDEILSTAARME
+1626 LDKILATAARME
-1638 LATELPLSDFQR
+1638 LITELPLADFQR
-1650 RPASESHIC
+1650 RPASEAHIC
-1659 GICPFN
+1659 KICPFS
-1665 RGDLPICGPLPDLT
+1665 RGDLPICGPLPELIT
-1679 VQSQS
+1679 

>member
-1 MTMSNVEDNSAPITL
+1 MTKSNVEDDSAPLTL

-45 ERVVQHYLEEDQR
+45 ERVVQHYLEKDQR
-58 ATRLLPRPERPRQL
+58 ATRLLPKPERPREL
-72 EGGALISPSS
+72 EGGTLISPSS
-82 QRMNLQEWGGLLP
+82 QRMNLQDWEGLLP
-95 SEVVLLTFTVAAA
+95 AEVVLLTFTVAAA
-108 DQMRDKLRQ
+108 DQMRDKLRK
-117 KIARLRPG
+117 KISRLQSG
-125 SFTAS
+125 SFTTS
-130 SEYDAD
+130 GEVDAD
-136 PRITNDGFPEQL
+136 PRITHEGFPEQL

-180 DDVVTE
+180 EDVVTE
-186 SEILRI
+186 SDIIRI
-192 IEQSINTLWRLPNSE
+192 TEQSINTLWRLPNSA

-219 SNDVEAVLS
+219 SNDVEAVLA

-238 GRTRATNILNPIIS
+238 GRNRATSILNPIIS

-263 LLGQD
+263 LLGLD
-268 GRIDSEL
+268 GRVDPER
-275 LQQRLMSSIRAE
+275 LQQRLMSSIRSE

-294 SIHSIIE
+294 SIQSIIE
-301 DFVDC
+301 EFVDC
-306 VRSYPGL
+306 VRSYPRL
-313 APNGW
+313 WANGW
-318 DVGTRIHALS
+318 EAGTRIDVLS
-328 LLSDDGPPTDDWE
+328 SLTDEGPPTDDWQ

-359 EVDKWKPFPS
+359 EVDGWNPFPS
-369 GKLPSH
+369 GKLPDNH
-375 HTYPWRPG
+375 NYPWRPG
-383 IDSFSK
+383 IESYTALK
-389 LDDPDKSNVRDIWK
+389 GQDKSTVQNIWK
-403 NCETRASNI
+403 DCQLRASNL
-412 LGSEVGQ
+412 LGSDAGH

-424 SLLALILDSRDDTI
+424 SLLALILDSREGTI
-438 IPTNARFNLTHLPPE
+438 VPEYARFNLSHLPE
-453 LPERLPSGISPEVY
+453 DLPERLPNGISPERH
-467 SFNIES
+467 SFNIEA

-482 IILRGLAGIVDALKE
+482 TILRGLAGIVDALKE

-502 EHRDIALL
+502 EHRDVALL

-518 CPRVCRTFYPESLI
+518 CPRICRTFYPEPLI
-532 SALDSIGDNTWR
+532 SALDSIGENTWR
-544 DDHIHGAFV
+544 DDHIHRAFV
-553 VLDEMETNPE
+553 VLDEMDANPQ
-563 LAGGAASN
+563 LAGNSASN
-571 LAEIRRDLDHRYQI
+571 LAEIRRDLDARYQR

-607 QWRILSRLWGPREFG
+607 QWRILSRLWGPRDFHA
-622 ESDDLNE
+622 SDDLYE

-635 PTICYVGDMKQSIYA
+635 PTVCYVGDMKQSIYA

-655 VAAFRQFAHRLRS
+655 VAGFRQFAHRLRS
-668 INRYEYENISE
+668 INRHEYENISE
-679 LTREPVL
+679 LTREPAL
-686 RSDVASRDP
+686 RSDLASRDP
-695 RFSHDRQ
+695 RFSHSRQ
-702 IVRASEL
+702 IVRASQL
-709 LQENARNLTEWVNFE
+709 SQENARNLTEWINFE
-724 TTEGITSLNP
+724 TTEGITPLSP
-734 EEVTARSE
+734 EEVVARSE

-752 TDGELLQVMNEWWED
+752 TEGELLHVMNEWWED
-767 LFSDRHRFFPDA
+767 IFSDRHRFFPDA
-779 DYYASAQ
+779 DYYATAQ
-786 RLLPSPTKENNRGT
+786 RLLPSPEKESNRGT

-808 NDGDENPPTELTT
+808 NDGEENPPTELTT
-821 YIDPFESGKSDSNER
+821 YIDPFESGKADSNER

-849 QCRETRVM
+849 QGRETRVM
-857 QPDGDWV
+857 RPDGNWV
-864 IIPAPEEPVRYSD
+864 TIPASEAPVRYSD
-877 IMVLMATRSKI
+877 IMVLMASRSKI
-888 RDALVRHLRDHNIP
+888 RDALIRHLRDHNIP
-902 VQADREGGLMQ
+902 VQADREGGLME
-913 RPVISDLDGLIQFI
+913 RPVVADLDGLIQFI

-932 RFAATWVARSSLIGM
+932 RFAAAWVARSSLIGM

-953 SFLATRQDENL
+953 SFLSTRQHENL
-964 LHRLIEHS
+964 LSRLIEYS
-972 PTPRQRALVHRWI
+972 SNPRQRALVQRWI
-985 DLSSSGRIID
+985 DLSSSGRIVD
-995 LLIETVDQSDLLT
+995 LLQETIDQSDLLT
-1008 AYCDEG
+1008 AHCDEG

-1022 IDEVRSISESSGRD
+1022 IDEVRSISDSVGGD

-1049 QKGRALEAKNIPER
+1049 QTGRALEAKNTPER

-1085 DLFGKGIITLTNES
+1085 DLFSAKGIITLTNET

-1112 HPAPWPGSEY
+1112 HPAPWPGDKY

-1158 VIVGSPDN
+1158 VIVGSPDKTN
-1166 TDWQEDS
+1166 WQEDS
-1173 GLRLPWRYSDTQ
+1173 GLHLPWRYSATQ
-1185 TTLGQMWAES
+1185 TTLGQMWVES
-1195 LRQASHRRGEHSE
+1195 LRQASHRRGESSD
-1208 DSPWLSSED
+1208 DSPWLSIDD

-1226 ERGLDRILN
+1226 EKGPDRMLN
-1235 PASLRFDGWLRAEQE
+1235 PSSLRFDGWLRAEQE
-1250 GHPKMGINVYHHPDC
+1250 GHSKMGINIYHNPEC
-1265 LISENVDENVL
+1265 LISENADENVL

-1290 TEDRV
+1290 TDERV
-1295 AEIEITSRLET
+1295 ADSEISSRLET

-1332 GGLKPDPIFSSNQ
+1332 GGLKPDSISSSNQ
-1345 LLAEDKD
+1345 LLDEDDD
-1352 SRSARQ
+1352 SRSPRQ

-1368 RNLPTPT
+1368 LNLPSPT

-1388 IGNPGPVG
+1388 IGNPGPSG
-1396 DQPSIPLP
+1396 DKPSMPIPT
-1404 ITWSTPVDSRLLDS
+1404 TWSNEVNSRLLDS
-1418 ELMAEVFSE
+1418 GLMTEVFAE
-1427 LLPMEVDIEKTT
+1427 LLPKGVDVEKTS
-1439 EIVALILQRIEEG
+1439 EIVSLMMRRIEEG
-1452 HIGRLS
+1452 HVGRLS
-1458 NTEIIEGERVE
+1458 NAEIINGERVE
-1469 GLRTEYPFT
+1469 GLRTEYPFS
-1478 ISNAISFEPVSR
+1478 ISNQISFEPLSR
-1490 TKWAP
+1490 TRWTP
-1495 DDQQNLARIENAFVD
+1495 DGEQNLANISNAFVD

-1526 SSSIRPIDL
+1526 SSSIRPVDL
-1535 KTEQAETVLSGSG
+1535 KTEQADSILTGSG
-1548 KLVEAYGNTSTSPA
+1548 KLLDAYGNTSTSPA
-1562 NDAELDM
+1562 NEAELDM

-1580 HRALEKMEAGRP
+1580 HRALEKMEASRP

-1612 VIYPE
+1612 VVYPE
-1617 DMFAAAQSD
+1617 DMFAAAKSD
-1626 LDEILSTAARME
+1626 LDKILATAARME
-1638 LATELPLSDFQR
+1638 LVTELPLTDFQR

-1659 GICPFN
+1659 NLCPFS
-1665 RGDLPICGPLPDLT
+1665 RGDLPICGPLEELT
-1679 VQSQS
+1679 L

>member
-1 MTMSNVEDNSAPITL
+1 MTKSNVEDDSAPLTL

-45 ERVVQHYLEEDQR
+45 ERVVQHYLEKDQR
-58 ATRLLPRPERPRQL
+58 ATRLLPKPERPREL
-72 EGGALISPSS
+72 EGGTLISPSS
-82 QRMNLQEWGGLLP
+82 QRMNLQDWEGLLP
-95 SEVVLLTFTVAAA
+95 AEVVLLTFTVAAA
-108 DQMRDKLRQ
+108 DQMRDKLRK
-117 KIARLRPG
+117 KISRLQSG
-125 SFTAS
+125 SFTTS
-130 SEYDAD
+130 GEVDAD
-136 PRITNDGFPEQL
+136 PRITHEGFPEQL

-180 DDVVTE
+180 EDVVTE
-186 SEILRI
+186 SDIIRI
-192 IEQSINTLWRLPNSE
+192 TEQSINTLWRLPNSA

-219 SNDVEAVLS
+219 SNDVEAVLA

-238 GRTRATNILNPIIS
+238 GRNRATSILNPIIS

-263 LLGQD
+263 LLGLD
-268 GRIDSEL
+268 GRVDPER
-275 LQQRLMSSIRAE
+275 LQQRLMSSIRSE

-294 SIHSIIE
+294 SIQSIIE
-301 DFVDC
+301 EFVDC
-306 VRSYPGL
+306 VRSYPRL
-313 APNGW
+313 WANGW
-318 DVGTRIHALS
+318 EAGTRIDVLS
-328 LLSDDGPPTDDWE
+328 SLSDEGPPTDDWQ

-359 EVDKWKPFPS
+359 EVDGWNPFPS
-369 GKLPSH
+369 GKLPDNH
-375 HTYPWRPG
+375 NYPWRPG
-383 IDSFSK
+383 IESYTALK
-389 LDDPDKSNVRDIWK
+389 GQDKSTVQDIWK
-403 NCETRASNI
+403 NCQLRASNL
-412 LGSEVGQ
+412 LGSDAGQ

-424 SLLALILDSRDDTI
+424 SLLALILDSREGTI
-438 IPTNARFNLTHLPPE
+438 VPEYARFNLSHLPE
-453 LPERLPSGISPEVY
+453 DLPERLPNGISPERH
-467 SFNIES
+467 SFNIEA

-482 IILRGLAGIVDALKE
+482 TILRGLAGIVDALKE

-502 EHRDIALL
+502 EHRDVALL

-518 CPRVCRTFYPESLI
+518 CPRICRSFYPEPLI
-532 SALDSIGDNTWR
+532 SALDSIGENTWR
-544 DDHIHGAFV
+544 DDHIHRAFV
-553 VLDEMETNPE
+553 VLDEMDANPQ
-563 LAGGAASN
+563 LAGNSASN
-571 LAEIRRDLDHRYQI
+571 LAEIRRDLDARYQR

-607 QWRILSRLWGPREFG
+607 QWRILSRLWGPRDFHA
-622 ESDDLNE
+622 SDDLYE

-635 PTICYVGDMKQSIYA
+635 PTVCYVGDMKQSIYA

-655 VAAFRQFAHRLRS
+655 VAGFRQFAHRLRS
-668 INRYEYENISE
+668 INRHEYENISE
-679 LTREPVL
+679 LTREPAL
-686 RSDVASRDP
+686 RSDLASRDP
-695 RFSHDRQ
+695 RFSHSRQ
-702 IVRASEL
+702 IVRASQL
-709 LQENARNLTEWVNFE
+709 SQENARNLTEWINFE
-724 TTEGITSLNP
+724 TTEGITPLSP
-734 EEVTARSE
+734 EEVVARSE

-752 TDGELLQVMNEWWED
+752 TEGELLHVMNEWWED
-767 LFSDRHRFFPDA
+767 IFSDRHRFFPDA
-779 DYYASAQ
+779 DYYATAQ
-786 RLLPSPTKENNRGT
+786 RLLPSPEKESNRGT

-808 NDGDENPPTELTT
+808 NDGEENPPTELTT
-821 YIDPFESGKSDSNER
+821 YIDPFESGKADSNER

-849 QCRETRVM
+849 QGRETRVM
-857 QPDGDWV
+857 RPDGNWV
-864 IIPAPEEPVRYSD
+864 TIPASEAPVRYSD
-877 IMVLMATRSKI
+877 IMVLMASRSKI
-888 RDALVRHLRDHNIP
+888 RDALIRHLRDHNIP
-902 VQADREGGLMQ
+902 VQADREGGLME
-913 RPVISDLDGLIQFI
+913 RPVVADLDGLIQFI

-932 RFAATWVARSSLIGM
+932 RFAAAWVARSSLIGM

-953 SFLATRQDENL
+953 SFLSTRQHENL
-964 LHRLIEHS
+964 LSRLIEYS
-972 PTPRQRALVHRWI
+972 SNPRQRALVQRWI
-985 DLSSSGRIID
+985 DLSSSGRIVD
-995 LLIETVDQSDLLT
+995 LLQETIDQSDLLT
-1008 AYCDEG
+1008 AHCDEG

-1022 IDEVRSISESSGRD
+1022 IDEVRSISDSVGGD

-1049 QKGRALEAKNIPER
+1049 QTGRALEAKNTPER

-1085 DLFGKGIITLTNES
+1085 DLFSAKGIITLTNET

-1112 HPAPWPGSEY
+1112 HPAPWPGDKY

-1158 VIVGSPDN
+1158 VIVGSPDKTN
-1166 TDWQEDS
+1166 WQEDS
-1173 GLRLPWRYSDTQ
+1173 GLHLPWRYSATQ
-1185 TTLGQMWAES
+1185 TTLGQMWVES
-1195 LRQASHRRGEHSE
+1195 LRQASHRRGESSD
-1208 DSPWLSSED
+1208 DSPWLSIDD

-1226 ERGLDRILN
+1226 EKGPDRILN
-1235 PASLRFDGWLRAEQE
+1235 PSSLRFDGWLRAEQE
-1250 GHPKMGINVYHHPDC
+1250 GHSKMGINIYHNPEC
-1265 LISENVDENVL
+1265 LISENADENVL

-1290 TEDRV
+1290 TDERV
-1295 AEIEITSRLET
+1295 ADSEISSRLET

-1332 GGLKPDPIFSSNQ
+1332 GGLKPDSISSSNQ
-1345 LLAEDKD
+1345 LLDEDDD
-1352 SRSARQ
+1352 SRSPRQ

-1368 RNLPTPT
+1368 SNLPSPT

-1388 IGNPGPVG
+1388 IGNPGPSG
-1396 DQPSIPLP
+1396 DKPSIPIP
-1404 ITWSTPVDSRLLDS
+1404 TTWSNEVNSRLLDS
-1418 ELMAEVFSE
+1418 GLMTEVFAE
-1427 LLPMEVDIEKTT
+1427 LLPKGVDVEKTS
-1439 EIVALILQRIEEG
+1439 EIVSLMMRRIEEG
-1452 HIGRLS
+1452 HVGRLS
-1458 NTEIIEGERVE
+1458 NAEIINGERVE
-1469 GLRTEYPFT
+1469 GLRTEYPFS
-1478 ISNAISFEPVSR
+1478 ISNQISFEPLSR
-1490 TKWAP
+1490 TRWTP
-1495 DDQQNLARIENAFVD
+1495 DGEQNLANISNAFVD

-1526 SSSIRPIDL
+1526 SSSIRPVDL
-1535 KTEQAETVLSGSG
+1535 KTEQADSILTGSG
-1548 KLVEAYGNTSTSPA
+1548 KLLDAYGNTSTSPA
-1562 NDAELDM
+1562 NEAELDM

-1580 HRALEKMEAGRP
+1580 HRALEKMEASRP

-1612 VIYPE
+1612 VVYPE
-1617 DMFAAAQSD
+1617 DMFAAAKSD
-1626 LDEILSTAARME
+1626 LDKILATAARME
-1638 LATELPLSDFQR
+1638 LVTELPLTDFQR

-1659 GICPFN
+1659 NLCPFS
-1665 RGDLPICGPLPDLT
+1665 RGDLPICGPLEELT
-1679 VQSQS
+1679 L